1 MDSHTPWA
9 ERNVQV
15 AVGGISIDPGDVL
28 IGDEF
33 GVVAIDRDAVK
44 DVTSAAERVAQTEHE
59 VDRFI
64 DEGRSLEQPFEDAGI
79 G

>member
-1 MDSHTPWA
+1 M
-9 ERNVQV
+9 V
-15 AVGGISIDPGDVL
+15 AVSLSLICFSIILVVTRSIPGRAP
-28 IGDEF
+28 IA
-33 GVVAIDRDAVK
+33 VAIDRDAVK

-64 DEGRSLEQPFEDAGI
+64 DEGRSLERAFEDAGM

>member
-64 DEGRSLEQPFEDAGI
+64 DEGRSLERLFEDAGI